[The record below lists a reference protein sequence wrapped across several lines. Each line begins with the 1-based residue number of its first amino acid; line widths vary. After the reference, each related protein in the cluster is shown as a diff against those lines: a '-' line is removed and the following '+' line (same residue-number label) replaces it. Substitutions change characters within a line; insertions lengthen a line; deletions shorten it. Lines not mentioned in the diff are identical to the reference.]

1 MMADYNVAYSLF
13 RALHRHGIVLIQVE
27 PKRRALIDDSI
38 REKPYGI
45 AHELIVSNKL

>member
-1 MMADYNVAYSLF
+1 MMVDYNVAYSLF
-13 RALHRHGIVLIQVE
+13 RALHRHALVLIQVE